1 MSTRLL
7 LLDAGNTRLKWAVL
21 DTAMNISKPPELGAT
36 EPGLSAAPPWLGQ
49 GATCYDDLTEL
60 LALWQKWG
68 VLSACYGVNVAG
80 DATDALL
87 SNALAKL
94 ELKPVWLNAN
104 LHACGVQNLYRPPE
118 SLGADRW
125 AALLAVRQRTHE
137 AALIVS
143 AGSALTVDAMDADGQ
158 FLGGIIVPGLHM
170 MRQALA
176 RSTAQ
181 VGLQHGDVTPFPNTT
196 ADAVET
202 GLIAACTGAI
212 ETLRSRLEKIT
223 GILPRVFLTGGDAAM
238 LEAFLPS
245 GFVII
250 PGLVLEGVYYLSVEE
265 GIT

>member
-21 DTAMNISKPPELGAT
+21 DTVMNSSKPHQSGAT
-36 EPGLSAAPPWLGQ
+36 EPGLSSSFPWLGQ
-49 GATCYDDLTEL
+49 GAAAYDDLAAL

-94 ELKPVWLNAN
+94 ELNPVWLNAN

-143 AGSALTVDAMDADGQ
+143 AGSALTVDAMDAEGQ

-181 VGLQHGDVTPFPNTT
+181 IGIQLGEVQEFPNTT

-202 GLIAACTGAI
+202 GLITACTGAI

-223 GILPRVFLTGGDAAM
+223 GILPRLFLTGGDAAM
-238 LEAFLPS
+238 LETFLPPD
-245 GFVII
+245 FVII

-265 GIT
+265 GLT

>member
-21 DTAMNISKPPELGAT
+21 DTALKLSKPHQSGAT
-36 EPGLSAAPPWLGQ
+36 EPGLSASPPWLGQ
-49 GATCYDDLTEL
+49 GAASYDDLTAL
-60 LALWQKWG
+60 FALWQKWG
-68 VLSACYGVNVAG
+68 VLAACYGVNVAG
-80 DATDALL
+80 DATGALL
-87 SNALAKL
+87 SSALAKL

-104 LHACGVQNLYRPPE
+104 LHACGVHNLYRPPE

-125 AALLAVRQRTHE
+125 AALLAVRRRTHE

-181 VGLQHGDVTPFPNTT
+181 VGIQHGEVLAFPNTT

-212 ETLRSRLEKIT
+212 ETQRSRLEKIT
-223 GILPRVFLTGGDAAM
+223 EILPRLFLTGGDAAM

-245 GFVII
+245 DLEII

-265 GIT
+265 GLT